1 MEGILFILM
10 YRFITCIM
18 KKVLMTGGNLM
29 KAAGSKGALFLILFL
44 VAGGILGGIIGD
56 VLSSLNIVS
65 IMPALTKHYD
75 IFNIQNVR
83 LNLYILEL
91 SFGIHFAPNL
101 LSIIGILGAVFIYRR
116 V

>member
-1 MEGILFILM
+1 
-10 YRFITCIM
+10 
-18 KKVLMTGGNLM
+18 M

-75 IFNIQNVR
+75 IF
-83 LNLYILEL
+83 LEL